1 VRIGEYCEMDLD
13 KKPDFIDILKRNNEE
28 EIKEYLL
35 RFCKQPKP
43 ISPFC
48 YINTKEDNDNDSK

>member
-1 VRIGEYCEMDLD
+1 MDLD

-48 YINTKEDNDNDSK
+48 YIITKEDNDNDSK

>member
-1 VRIGEYCEMDLD
+1 MAAKVFRTIEEQ
-13 KKPDFIDILKRNNEE
+13 IDILKRNNEE

>member
-1 VRIGEYCEMDLD
+1 MDLD

-48 YINTKEDNDNDSK
+48 YIITKEDNYNDSK